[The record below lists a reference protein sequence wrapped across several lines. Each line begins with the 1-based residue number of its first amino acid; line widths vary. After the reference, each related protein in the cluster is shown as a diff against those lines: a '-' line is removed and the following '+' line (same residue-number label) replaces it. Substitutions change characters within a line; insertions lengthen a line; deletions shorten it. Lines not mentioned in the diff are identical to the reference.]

1 MRSFNPSKRKGK
13 TREIKE
19 TTVFTLTTFSF
30 LWLLFVCIVLHCSIV
45 HHSEECG
52 VSVCLQGNGQCSPGK
67 ENSRILADM
76 STPNGQT
83 VPRGANSPDGECSIN
98 RNILM
103 WSAKWRFTMSL
114 TQCPWYIHTVSDR
127 LLPLIWQYAVFM
139 MWSALTCLLL
149 FLLIL
154 LGFLSQNVHGGDCSL
169 QVSPPWTFCLHPLLC
184 LHWLDSNSFGNLKN
198 SFSCPH
204 LPPLAPTKILTIY
217 GSTN

>member
-1 MRSFNPSKRKGK
+1 MEYKHTDAVQYTIGLTVNKTMRSFNPSKRKGK

-114 TQCPWYIHTVSDR
+114 TQCVLDTYT
-127 LLPLIWQYAVFM
+127 
-139 MWSALTCLLL
+139 
-149 FLLIL
+149 
-154 LGFLSQNVHGGDCSL
+154 LSQTGFS
-169 QVSPPWTFCLHPLLC
+169 
-184 LHWLDSNSFGNLKN
+184 HWFDNTLYLWCDQHWPVCCCF
-198 SFSCPH
+198 
-204 LPPLAPTKILTIY
+204 Y
-217 GSTN
+217 